1 MAGGRIPGGPA
12 TYSRGVRMRSSRRT
26 GRWLAVA
33 VVVTGCG
40 TTETDPGSPLLDPAH
55 PTWAEQAPATFQ
67 VRFETSQGVFA
78 VEVHRD
84 WAPIGADRFY
94 NLVRNG
100 FFDDARFHRVVEG
113 FIVQFG
119 LPGDPAVAVNWLDE
133 TIPDDPVKESNTRGR
148 IAYAFTEPNT
158 RATQVYISMADN
170 SRLDTQGFSPFGELV
185 EGMDVVSRIYSGY
198 GEDAGGGV
206 RRGDQSRIVAEG
218 NAYLD
223 REFPRLD
230 RILTARIVRR

>member
-1 MAGGRIPGGPA
+1 M
-12 TYSRGVRMRSSRRT
+12 
-26 GRWLAVA
+26 L
-33 VVVTGCG
+33 VTGCSAP
-40 TTETDPGSPLLDPAH
+40 EPDPGSPLLDPAH
-55 PTWAEQAPATFQ
+55 ATWSEQGPAAFQ

-78 VEVHRD
+78 VEVRRD

-119 LPGDPAVAVNWLDE
+119 LPGDPEVAVTWLDE
-133 TIPDDPVKESNTRGR
+133 TMPDDPARETNTRGR

-158 RATQVYISMADN
+158 RSTQVFISMADN
-170 SRLDTQGFSPFGELV
+170 SRLDTQGFSPFGEV
-185 EGMDVVSRIYSGY
+185 VAGMNVVRRIYSGY
-198 GEDAGGGV
+198 GEDSGGGV
-206 RRGDQSRIVAEG
+206 RRGDQSHIVAEG

-230 RILTARIVRR
+230 RILTARVVQR

>member
-1 MAGGRIPGGPA
+1 M
-12 TYSRGVRMRSSRRT
+12 
-26 GRWLAVA
+26 L
-33 VVVTGCG
+33 VTGCS
-40 TTETDPGSPLLDPAH
+40 TPEPVPGSPLLDPAH
-55 PTWAEQAPATFQ
+55 ATWSEQAPAAFQ

-119 LPGDPAVAVNWLDE
+119 LPGDPAVAVNWLEE
-133 TIPDDPVKESNTRGR
+133 TMPDDPARESNTLGR
-148 IAYAFTEPNT
+148 VAYAFTEPNT
-158 RATQVYISMADN
+158 RATQVFISMADN
-170 SRLDTQGFSPFGELV
+170 SRLDTQGFAPFGEVV
-185 EGMDVVSRIYSGY
+185 EGMDVVTRIYSGY
-198 GEDAGGGV
+198 GEDSGGGV

-230 RILTARIVRR
+230 RILTARVVPR